1 MQAHSAPAESPFT
14 QRWPLVS
21 IEAIRR
27 SVSDVI
33 HHADADADCIA
44 QLFEI
49 YRFIFLIR
57 HIRKID
63 SCEITNGIRCER
75 LFATGIRAY
84 NLLPISLRV
93 RHIVRI
99 IDKEYARLR

>member
-1 MQAHSAPAESPFT
+1 MQAHYAHAESPFT
-14 QRWPLVS
+14 QRLLLVS
-21 IEAIRR
+21 FEEIRR
-27 SVSDVI
+27 SVNYVI

-63 SCEITNGIRCER
+63 SCEISNGIRCER

-84 NLLPISLRV
+84 NLLSISVRV
-93 RHIVRI
+93 RHIVSM
-99 IDKEYARLR
+99 IDKE